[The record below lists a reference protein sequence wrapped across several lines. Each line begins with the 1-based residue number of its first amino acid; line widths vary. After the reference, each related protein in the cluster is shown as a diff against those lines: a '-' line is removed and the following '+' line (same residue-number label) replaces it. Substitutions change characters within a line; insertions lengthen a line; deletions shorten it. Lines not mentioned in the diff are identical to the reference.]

1 MAFVHELKDL
11 DPWKCILEARLE
23 TQHPY
28 PCLRMRMISLETHL
42 FNWILVDGRRL
53 FCLKKIAN
61 KEVWTN
67 GSLRSLDY
75 APWHSCMYWRTLI
88 LEDAMLVPSRF
99 EDALTHRIAS
109 KPNVETDSPKAFLI
123 ISQGKWSITQGSCTF
138 SNYFNQQNPPSSTQ
152 QGEIHKVRNL
162 KVILPMVAEEAY
174 HRPKQYTV
182 GLSPLHF
189 RPWLLRLYFC
199 TWLLWSQ
206 VQIYECLNFPH
217 TAACL
222 HSQTRSWDDQ
232 SDW

>member
-1 MAFVHELKDL
+1 MLHGIHACTEGPWFLKMLCLYRADLKMPSHTEL
-11 DPWKCILEARLE
+11 
-23 TQHPY
+23 
-28 PCLRMRMISLETHL
+28 HL
-42 FNWILVDGRRL
+42 NQT
-53 FCLKKIAN
+53 LKQ
-61 KEVWTN
+61 T
-67 GSLRSLDY
+67 
-75 APWHSCMYWRTLI
+75 AP
-88 LEDAMLVPSRF
+88 
-99 EDALTHRIAS
+99 
-109 KPNVETDSPKAFLI
+109 KLI

-206 VQIYECLNFPH
+206 VKIYECLNFPH